1 MPDINRTGTILI
13 RKGTPLPPDL
23 ALESEIFVPGWSAV
37 RKLDGYGLGRRMH
50 YLNWNFFQLA
60 GEIRVTVMGRNGDSA
75 VRKAVERLLAKVKK
89 RKFNSL
95 EITKVASKR
104 FFGIPRV
111 SVAARCRHIQ
121 QGIGLVSA
129 EEGVLKSAAVGQ
141 ESGRSSS
148 VELHH
153 AAAAAK

>member
-1 MPDINRTGTILI
+1 
-13 RKGTPLPPDL
+13 
-23 ALESEIFVPGWSAV
+23 
-37 RKLDGYGLGRRMH
+37 MH

-60 GEIRVTVMGRNGDSA
+60 GEIRVTITGRSGDSA

-129 EEGVLKSAAVGQ
+129 EEGVLKTAAVGQ
-141 ESGRSSS
+141 DSRQSSS